1 MTMNQPKP
9 LRVLVKLKNNRLL
22 ELRESRGM
30 SAKAVAEASGIS
42 YNLYIAYECLN
53 VRAKKWVQKKRE
65 EDVFEWK
72 VSALK
77 LATFWGELPEDIF
90 PAITQT
96 VRKTSSHFKASEH
109 EIKHYLVGS
118 RNSMPLLPEDVPE
131 RVTFTREIMP
141 MVLEGIQE
149 YIEKGTTFDTSE
161 DKRTRNAEMFL
172 RYYGLCGRE
181 KNTLLELQN
190 GFGITKGRVQQLIG
204 VVTNAIRK
212 NLRVQLKAS
221 DNAEWREGNLA
232 I

>member
-1 MTMNQPKP
+1 
-9 LRVLVKLKNNRLL
+9 
-22 ELRESRGM
+22 M

-53 VRAKKWVQKKRE
+53 VRAKKWIQKKGE
-65 EDVFEWK
+65 EDIFDWK
-72 VSALK
+72 PSALK
-77 LATFWGELPEDIF
+77 LAAFWGELPEDIF

-109 EIKHYLVGS
+109 EIKRYLVGA
-118 RNSMPLLPEDVPE
+118 RESMPLLPEDVPE
-131 RVTFTREIMP
+131 RVTFTREVMP

-149 YIEKGTTFDTSE
+149 YVEKGTTFDTSE
-161 DKRTRNAEMFL
+161 EKRTRNAEMFL

-181 KNTLLELQN
+181 QHTLLELQN

-204 VVTNAIRK
+204 VVTNAVRRR
-212 NLRVQLKAS
+212 LRTNLKAS
-221 DNAEWREGNLA
+221 DNAEWQEGHFA